1 MYTIRECVACV
12 VLVFTAGILLFVL
25 CTVLLAVEWGIERLW
40 HTSFEIPADASHVFS
55 RSVVGDAWR
64 KAVLAQW
71 NALYAGWLKMGAGIA
86 YRSPVLVA
94 SSNPLLR
101 VSPTSTLFP
110 LILPKSGGSLVE
122 VACFQRGFFE
132 TREIVTNYFA

>member
-55 RSVVGDAWR
+55 RSVVGEVWR

-71 NALYAGWLKMGAGIA
+71 NALYAGWLKVGAGIA

-94 SSNPLLR
+94 SSDPLLR
-101 VSPTSTLFP
+101 ESHAQSPRYS
-110 LILPKSGGSLVE
+110 S
-122 VACFQRGFFE
+122 R
-132 TREIVTNYFA
+132 